1 MHEKLYHGVIW
12 VEHRSPTI
20 TSDANDLI
28 NAWGCTHR
36 HQSNSTPLYRR
47 ETTYGDPD
55 LVEFFYYRPGRCPLR
70 RQYIS
75 AYCTIRRIKDRP
87 CLLNRKYQQPK
98 YCYSGLAQEH
108 PYLAASHQNGP
119 NARSP
124 RPKPTSTT
132 WAVAA
137 LARRGGAPAPS
148 TATLGRDPPTAAAAR
163 SGGSDHTRW
172 RAAAITDAA
181 HPRHHHHPRPNA
193 LSLSLSLSRRRH
205 GPTRRDGAQPTP
217 NSPSPAAA
225 AAGAVS
231 FLPLRSAALLC
242 SASAAAAAVPGPSIG
257 AGGQIPPRV
266 GRVGVGRAGRRC
278 GSDWSTRE
286 I

>member
-124 RPKPTSTT
+124 RLKPTSTT

-137 LARRGGAPAPS
+137 LARRGGAPAEFFSVLDFFFNIYRNNLS
-148 TATLGRDPPTAAAAR
+148 TKK
-163 SGGSDHTRW
+163 
-172 RAAAITDAA
+172 
-181 HPRHHHHPRPNA
+181 
-193 LSLSLSLSRRRH
+193 
-205 GPTRRDGAQPTP
+205 
-217 NSPSPAAA
+217 
-225 AAGAVS
+225 
-231 FLPLRSAALLC
+231 
-242 SASAAAAAVPGPSIG
+242 
-257 AGGQIPPRV
+257 
-266 GRVGVGRAGRRC
+266 
-278 GSDWSTRE
+278 
-286 I
+286 